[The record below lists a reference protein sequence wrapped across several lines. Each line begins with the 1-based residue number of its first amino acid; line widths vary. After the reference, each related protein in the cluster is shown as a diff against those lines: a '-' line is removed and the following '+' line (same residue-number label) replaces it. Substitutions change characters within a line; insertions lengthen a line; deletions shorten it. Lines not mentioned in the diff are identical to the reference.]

1 MYTITLKS
9 AMFCSV
15 NNSSYEAGYFFAF
28 DNTYKIAVKNDDG
41 EGSESVT
48 IKNEFMF
55 FKLFR
60 VYSKAPWNCILGDRT
75 QVRRPMF
82 TGVYVLQTTLHNEI
96 SCLCR
101 AETAKKCTKK
111 A

>member
-1 MYTITLKS
+1 
-9 AMFCSV
+9 MFCSV